1 MSGAEDSGPGRFE
14 ASGSDLRVVP
24 LGGCGEVGLNAT
36 LLLLGERALLID
48 CGALLGVYNAPG
60 VEKAVPGFEPLFAPG
75 RKLDAV
81 VLTHGHEDHIGA
93 LPALLAEL
101 DVPVFGTPTT
111 LDFVRAR
118 LEREAGAASEARSQ
132 RGRLVEVPLGGH
144 VAAGPFAVE
153 LIRVTH
159 SMPDSA
165 ALFIDT
171 PAGRVL
177 HSGDFR
183 LDPTP
188 IHGPPTD
195 VERLRAL
202 GDAGVD
208 LLLSDSTNSERPGHG
223 ASETEVASTIQRLVA
238 TAPGRVVVTLFA
250 SHLHR
255 LRAVMQAALRA
266 GRRVCLVGKSLERA
280 YELGLARGLLPAD
293 PGLLVRLERL
303 AAHPRVGV
311 VVVASGSQGEWQGGF
326 HRIASGQDAA
336 LRCLPGD
343 RVVISARTIP
353 GREPQ
358 VRRLMNLLL
367 RQGAEVVTDRMAP
380 VHCSGHAHAGEQA
393 DLLALVRPRSF
404 VPIHGDRAMLE
415 AHARTARGAGLE
427 DHQITVV
434 EDGQSVVLTGG
445 RVARGPDEPVSQRA
459 LDGGGR
465 LLDWGDVRDRNK
477 IGRSG
482 LLTCS
487 VVMDRAGRPAGRPA
501 ITFRGRREPATLVDR
516 AAHAVMAAL
525 SRPDLI
531 SEARQEEAVRAA
543 LRQVLKDHGSVLPEL
558 QVHLHM
564 VDA

>member
-1 MSGAEDSGPGRFE
+1 MRVEP
-14 ASGSDLRVVP
+14 ASDALRVVP

-36 LLLLGERALLID
+36 LLTVGGRSILID
-48 CGALLGVYNAPG
+48 CGALLGVHNAPG
-60 VEKAVPGFEPLFAPG
+60 VEKAVPGFEPLFAGG

-118 LEREAGAASEARSQ
+118 LERDGGAPSEARSQ

-144 VAAGPFAVE
+144 VDVGPFSVE
-153 LIRVTH
+153 LVRVTH
-159 SMPDSA
+159 SMPESA
-165 ALFIDT
+165 ALFIET

-177 HSGDFR
+177 HSGDFK

-195 VERLRAL
+195 VERLRAI
-202 GDAGVD
+202 GDAGVE
-208 LLLSDSTNSERPGHG
+208 LMLSDSTNSERSGHG
-223 ASETEVASTIQRLVA
+223 ASETEVASTIDRLIA
-238 TAPGRVVVTLFA
+238 SAPGRVVVTLFA

-255 LRAVMQAALRA
+255 LRAVMQAALRN
-266 GRRVCLVGKSLERA
+266 GRRVVLVGRSLENA
-280 YELGLARGLLPAD
+280 YALGLARGILPAD
-293 PGLLVRLERL
+293 PSLLVRPERL
-303 AAHPRVGV
+303 GAHARNKL

-326 HRIASGQDAA
+326 HRVAMGQDAA

-343 RVVISARTIP
+343 RVVVSARTIP

-367 RQGAEVVTDRMAP
+367 KQGAEVVTDRMAT

-393 DLLALVRPRSF
+393 DLLQIVRPRHL
-404 VPIHGDRAMLE
+404 VPVHGDRAMLE
-415 AHARTARGAGLE
+415 AHARTARGAGLA
-427 DHQITVV
+427 DDQITVV

-445 RVARGPDEPVSQRA
+445 KVHRGPDEVVSQRA

-477 IGRSG
+477 IGRTG

-487 VVMDRAGRPAGRPA
+487 VVMDQRGQPTGRPA

-516 AAHAVMAAL
+516 AAHAVMEAL
-525 SRPDLI
+525 ARPDLV
-531 SEARQEEAVRAA
+531 SEVRREEAVRAA
-543 LRQVLKDHGSVLPEL
+543 LRRVLKTAGSVVPEL
-558 QVHLHM
+558 QVHLHT
-564 VDA
+564 VDGEAR

>member
-1 MSGAEDSGPGRFE
+1 MTVTPAGQ
-14 ASGSDLRVVP
+14 DLRVVP

-36 LLLLGERALLID
+36 LLIVGERVLLID
-48 CGALLGVYNAPG
+48 CGALLGVHNAPG
-60 VEKAVPGFEPLFAPG
+60 VEKAVPGFEPLFTGG

-118 LEREAGAASEARSQ
+118 LEREGGAASEARSQ
-132 RGRLVEVPLGGH
+132 RGRLVEVPLGGRID
-144 VAAGPFAVE
+144 AGPFSVE
-153 LIRVTH
+153 LVRVTH

-165 ALFIDT
+165 ALFIQT

-177 HSGDFR
+177 HSGDFK

-195 VERLRAL
+195 VERLRAI
-202 GDAGVD
+202 GDAGVE
-208 LLLSDSTNSERPGHG
+208 LLLSDSTNSERAGHG
-223 ASETEVASTIQRLVA
+223 GSETEVAATIDRLVA
-238 TAPGRVVVTLFA
+238 TTEGRVVVTLFA

-255 LRAVMQAALRA
+255 LRAVMQAALHN
-266 GRRVCLVGKSLERA
+266 GRRVVLVGRSLERV
-280 YELGLARGLLPAD
+280 YELGVARGLLPSD
-293 PGLLVRLERL
+293 PGLLVRPERL
-303 AAHPRVGV
+303 GAHPRGRV
-311 VVVASGSQGEWQGGF
+311 VVVASGSQGEWQGGL
-326 HRIASGQDAA
+326 HRIALGQDAA

-353 GREPQ
+353 GNEPQ
-358 VRRLMNLLL
+358 VRRLINLLL
-367 RQGAEVVTDRMAP
+367 KQGADVVTDKMAP

-393 DLLALVRPRSF
+393 DLLQIVRPRHLL
-404 VPIHGDRAMLE
+404 PIHGDRAMLQ
-415 AHARTARGAGLE
+415 AHARTARGAGLAE
-427 DHQITVV
+427 DQITVV
-434 EDGQSVVLTGG
+434 EDGQSVVLAGG
-445 RVARGPDEPVSQRA
+445 QVRRGADEVVSQRA

-477 IGRSG
+477 IGRTG

-487 VVMDRAGRPAGRPA
+487 VVMDHRGQPAGRPA

-516 AAHAVMAAL
+516 AAHAVMEAL
-525 SRPDLI
+525 ARPDLI
-531 SEARQEEAVRAA
+531 SESRRQEAVRAA
-543 LRQVLKDHGSVLPEL
+543 LRQVLKTQGSVVPEL
-558 QVHLHM
+558 QVHLH
-564 VDA
+564 VVGA